1 MSNRIATGYGQPP
14 STFYDW
20 TLDQD
25 PTADRG
31 FILPKDAQ
39 NRLLIERFSS
49 KVTQA
54 LYRDET
60 DPVGLV
66 SEDKR
71 RSLVKIF
78 ERDYRDVEARL
89 TDPDHCKPPSKTLL
103 ALVPC
108 DNGQMQFSQLSLVNE
123 RQYSQL
129 TLFQFPGSTSALP
142 PYIST
147 SPSSSPPPIPQ
158 TILTVSSPSGTPP
171 PTSSKPSSTSH
182 PPLATYSLTPLI
194 TSSK

>member
-1 MSNRIATGYGQPP
+1 MVGITLTSNRIATGYGQPP

-89 TDPDHCKPPSKTLL
+89 TDPDHCKPPSKPFLP
-103 ALVPC
+103 LVPC
-108 DNGQMQFSQLSLVNE
+108 EKD
-123 RQYSQL
+123 
-129 TLFQFPGSTSALP
+129 
-142 PYIST
+142 
-147 SPSSSPPPIPQ
+147 
-158 TILTVSSPSGTPP
+158 
-171 PTSSKPSSTSH
+171 
-182 PPLATYSLTPLI
+182 
-194 TSSK
+194 